1 MRKKIY
7 LVLLA
12 RRTTAIIT
20 LRLLYLK
27 NLKAVAM
34 A

>member
-1 MRKKIY
+1 MRKKTY
-7 LVLLA
+7 PVLLA

-20 LRLLYLK
+20 LRLLK